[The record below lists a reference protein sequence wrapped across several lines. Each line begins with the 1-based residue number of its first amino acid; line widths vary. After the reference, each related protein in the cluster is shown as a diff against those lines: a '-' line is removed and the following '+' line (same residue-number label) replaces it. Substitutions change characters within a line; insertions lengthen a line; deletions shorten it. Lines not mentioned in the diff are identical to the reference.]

1 MFNQEVILTS
11 DECQSIIDMNRGF
24 SRSGV
29 ASLHNTYENSYRTS
43 SESLTKTT
51 DGIRLLLLPK
61 LSKYN
66 IISLPNYFNILKYDI
81 GQEFKKHRDIGNGI
95 KDSNKRYKTLII
107 QLSNFDDYEG
117 GDLIVW
123 SNDEVTKTVCDKKI
137 GNMIL
142 FPSKSLHQAKPVVS
156 GTRYVMIFFLTNNH
170 FNIRKTLT

>member
-1 MFNQEVILTS
+1 MFNQEIILTS

-43 SESLTKTT
+43 SESPTKTT

-81 GQEFKKHRDIGNGI
+81 GQEFKKHKDIGLN
-95 KDSNKRYKTLII
+95 SSTNQRYKTLII
-107 QLSNFDDYEG
+107 QLSDNYKGGEFIVFDDEE
-117 GDLIVW
+117 I
-123 SNDEVTKTVCDKKI
+123 VCDTTI

-142 FPSKSLHQAKPVVS
+142 FPSKLFHQAKPVLEGV
-156 GTRYVMIFFLTNNH
+156 RYSMVYFLKKHN
-170 FNIRKTLT
+170 FKIKESII

>member
-81 GQEFKKHRDIGNGI
+81 GQEFKKH
-95 KDSNKRYKTLII
+95 KDVGAHTHTNKRYKTLII
-107 QLSNFDDYEG
+107 QLSENYKGGELVVWDGDDE
-117 GDLIVW
+117 II
-123 SNDEVTKTVCDKKI
+123 CDTTI

-142 FPSKSLHQAKPVVS
+142 FPSELYHQAKVLEEGV
-156 GTRYVMIFFLTNNH
+156 RYVMVFFLKRKH
-170 FNIRKTLT
+170 LGIRKSII

>member
-1 MFNQEVILTS
+1 MFNQEIILTPE
-11 DECQSIIDMNRGF
+11 ECQSIIDMNRGF

-43 SESLTKTT
+43 SESPTKTT

-81 GQEFKKHRDIGNGI
+81 GQEFKKHKDIGLN
-95 KDSNKRYKTLII
+95 SSTNQRYKTLII
-107 QLSNFDDYEG
+107 QLSDNYKGGEFIVFDDEE
-117 GDLIVW
+117 I
-123 SNDEVTKTVCDKKI
+123 VCDTTI

-142 FPSKSLHQAKPVVS
+142 FPSKLFHQAKPVLEGV
-156 GTRYVMIFFLTNNH
+156 RYSMVYFLKKHN
-170 FNIRKTLT
+170 FKIKESII

>member
-43 SESLTKTT
+43 SESPTKTT
-51 DGIRLLLLPK
+51 DGMRLLLLPK

-81 GQEFKKHRDIGNGI
+81 GQEFKKHKDIGLN
-95 KDSNKRYKTLII
+95 SSTNQRYKTLII
-107 QLSNFDDYEG
+107 QLSDNYKGGEFIVFDDEE
-117 GDLIVW
+117 I
-123 SNDEVTKTVCDKKI
+123 VCDTTI

-142 FPSKSLHQAKPVVS
+142 FPSKLFHQAKPVLEGV
-156 GTRYVMIFFLTNNH
+156 RYSMVYFLKKHN
-170 FNIRKTLT
+170 FKIKESII